1 MVSFLILI
9 IVTLT
14 FFFSIRDSYLTCSFS
29 FVSFCCLFSFFFFL
43 IVEDGCQVGGGHR
56 RPSQYKESSSSISI
70 INMITIGHYQR
81 TQKQLVSTIYSMQ
94 VAPNRGPSSSQT
106 GEQNNTTTE
115 EKNSTKKIQ
124 KKRRRKR
131 KEKKSTRKEKNG
143 KKKMKENKIK
153 IKGPRGY
160 LIDEGWPIWQFYF
173 VVFFFWSQTH
183 I

>member
-1 MVSFLILI
+1 LFRFVAFFL
-9 IVTLT
+9 
-14 FFFSIRDSYLTCSFS
+14 FF
-29 FVSFCCLFSFFFFL
+29 VFL

-115 EKNSTKKIQ
+115 EKNSTKKNT
-124 KKRRRKR
+124 KKKKKKERK
-131 KEKKSTRKEKNG
+131 KNLQE
-143 KKKMKENKIK
+143 KKKMEKRK
-153 IKGPRGY
+153 
-160 LIDEGWPIWQFYF
+160 
-173 VVFFFWSQTH
+173 
-183 I
+183 